1 MICTKGNFWFVCTF
15 FFFSVCLSHI
25 MSSYLVTIRDTIYAL
40 TSCCFPNPSIYIN
53 KKNYKVIHLLGE
65 GGYSFVYLVKEESS
79 NRLFALKKIRC
90 PMGDRALSDAMH
102 EIDMYQLFQSEYIIP
117 VLDTSVLTDP
127 DGTKTVYI
135 FLPYYK
141 RGNLQDNINANN
153 INKTFF
159 PEKDL
164 LEFFLKVCYA
174 LKVLH
179 NHHELLPPASETA
192 AEQQEHDDDHLVP
205 YAHRD
210 IKPSN
215 ILISDDGKTPI
226 LMDFGSVMKARI
238 PIRSRQDG
246 LLQQDIAAENSTIPY
261 RAPELYDV
269 QTGSMLDEKV
279 DIWSLGCTM
288 YAAAYGQNPFE
299 ASVNEMGGSIALAIL
314 NGHYKFPLDKEQDDP
329 YSDEFRALIQFLLV
343 IDPKER
349 PTIHQVIEKL
359 ESILQ

>member
-1 MICTKGNFWFVCTF
+1 
-15 FFFSVCLSHI
+15 
-25 MSSYLVTIRDTIYAL
+25 
-40 TSCCFPNPSIYIN
+40 
-53 KKNYKVIHLLGE
+53 
-65 GGYSFVYLVKEESS
+65 
-79 NRLFALKKIRC
+79 
-90 PMGDRALSDAMH
+90 MGDRALSDAMH
-102 EIDMYQLFQSEYIIP
+102 EIDMYQLFQSQYIIR

-153 INKTFF
+153 INKSFF
-159 PEKDL
+159 LEKDL
-164 LEFFLKVCYA
+164 LEFFLKVCFA

-179 NHHELLPPASETA
+179 NHHELPPRSETTT
-192 AEQQEHDDDHLVP
+192 EQDNDDDHLVP
-205 YAHRD
+205 YGKQKKDCCCIIMILLTPSSPLLLLLPSPPLPAHRD
-210 IKPSN
+210 LKPSN

-269 QTGSMLDEKV
+269 QTGITLDEKV
-279 DIWSLGCTM
+279 DIWSLGCTL

-329 YSDEFRALIQFLLV
+329 YSDEFKELIQFLLV

>member
-1 MICTKGNFWFVCTF
+1 
-15 FFFSVCLSHI
+15 
-25 MSSYLVTIRDTIYAL
+25 MSSYLVTVRDTIYAL
-40 TSCCFPNPSIYIN
+40 TSCCFPNPTIYIN
-53 KKNYKVIHLLGE
+53 KKNYKVINLLGE
-65 GGYSFVYLVKEESS
+65 GGYSYVYLVKEES
-79 NRLFALKKIRC
+79 NHRLFALKKIRC
-90 PMGDRALSDAMH
+90 PVGDRALSDAMH
-102 EIDMYQLFQSEYIIP
+102 EIDMYQLFQNEYIIQ

-127 DGTKTVYI
+127 DGTTTVYI

-164 LEFFLKVCYA
+164 LEFFLKVCFA
-174 LKVLH
+174 LRVLH
-179 NHHELLPPASETA
+179 NHRIPQQQQQPETA
-192 AEQQEHDDDHLVP
+192 AGEIPADAGDDDYLVP

-210 IKPSN
+210 LKPGN

-238 PIRSRQDG
+238 YIRSRQDG

-269 QTGSMLDEKV
+269 QTGTTLDEKV
-279 DIWSLGCTM
+279 DIWSLGCTI

-314 NGHYKFPLDKEQDDP
+314 NGHYKFPLNKEQDDP
-329 YSDEFRALIQFLLV
+329 YSDEFKSLIQFLLV

-349 PTIHQVIEKL
+349 PDIHQVIEKL